1 MSFSFHP
8 EAENE
13 FDAARDFYDERE
25 FGLGEGFLE
34 EVYSTISRIVDH
46 PNSWPR
52 YSHRT
57 RRCLCNRFPYS
68 IIYRSTDNKVTI
80 YAVAHQ
86 KRKPGYWKD
95 RIT

>member
-1 MSFSFHP
+1 MTQSIHP
-8 EAENE
+8 EAEAE
-13 FDAARDFYDERE
+13 FKSASDFYDERE
-25 FGLGEGFLE
+25 EGLGKSFSE
-34 EVYSTISRIVDH
+34 EVFAVIDRIIEF

-68 IIYRSTDNKVTI
+68 IIYRHTETEVTI

-86 KRKPGYWKD
+86 KRKPGYWKK
-95 RIT
+95 RLR